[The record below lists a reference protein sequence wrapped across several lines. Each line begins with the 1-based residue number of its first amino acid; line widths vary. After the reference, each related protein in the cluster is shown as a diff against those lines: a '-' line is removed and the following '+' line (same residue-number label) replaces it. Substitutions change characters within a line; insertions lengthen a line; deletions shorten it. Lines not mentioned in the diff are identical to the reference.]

1 VPGLLDVMSVTQP
14 LATERRPRVVTE
26 GVDMLFISV
35 GIAFLLL
42 FGVLIFDGISS
53 SYAGT
58 SAGGTDVSSR
68 TRKPEGEAARP
79 SETTA
84 AVDRSR
90 SFGDHRPDDGTELAA

>member
-1 VPGLLDVMSVTQP
+1 MLLM
-14 LATERRPRVVTE
+14 
-26 GVDMLFISV
+26 SV

-68 TRKPEGEAARP
+68 TRKPDDEVARP
-79 SETTA
+79 SDTA
-84 AVDRSR
+84 PAIDRSR
-90 SFGDHRPDDGTELAA
+90 RFGDRRPDDRTELAA